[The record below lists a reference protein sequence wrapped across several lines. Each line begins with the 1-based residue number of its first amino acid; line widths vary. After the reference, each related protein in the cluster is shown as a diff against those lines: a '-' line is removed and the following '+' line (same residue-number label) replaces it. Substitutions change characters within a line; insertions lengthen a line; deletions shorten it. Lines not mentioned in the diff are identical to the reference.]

1 MSTDQLKGLVLQ
13 CDETGLVTRLIRN
26 DFNLPSNKIESI
38 SLSTL
43 SAKGTTPMTLDFILQ
58 TKTQGMV
65 MDYPLTLA
73 IDNKRLNLNFTGFYI
88 EKTIW
93 IVGASKASASQIFI
107 NELQLIN
114 NEQANQIRQLVKL
127 SITDKTKKK
136 REIPDSFIFD
146 ELSQLNNDLVNLQR
160 ELTKKNAEL
169 ARLNELKNQFLGMA
183 AHDIRN
189 PLGVIM
195 TYADF
200 LLDETKETLSEEH
213 QNFLKIIF
221 SSTEFLLSLIEDLLD
236 ITQIESGK
244 LTLNLMHINIV
255 DMAQKNID
263 LNNSLASK
271 KNIKIY
277 LNTSSSN
284 IYMDIDPQ
292 KMEQVFNNLLT
303 NSVKFS
309 HPNSDIHVNITEKND
324 TVLFEFIDRGVGIP
338 LDMIDKIFTPFG
350 KATSEGTQGEKT
362 TGLGLSIV
370 KKIIEG
376 HGGTIEVKSSMG
388 NGSIF
393 YVEIPKLQVE

>member
-13 CDETGLVTRLIRN
+13 CDETGQITRLIRN
-26 DFNLPSNKIESI
+26 DFNMPSTLLEGKF
-38 SLSTL
+38 LTTL

-58 TKTQGMV
+58 TKAQGMA
-65 MDYPLTLA
+65 MDYPLTLT
-73 IDNKRLNLNFTGFYI
+73 IDNKTLNLNFTGFFV

-93 IVGASKASASQIFI
+93 IIGASKASASQIFI

-127 SITDKTKKK
+127 SLTDKTKKK
-136 REIPDSFIFD
+136 REISDSFIFD

-183 AHDIRN
+183 THDIRN
-189 PLGVIM
+189 PLSVIM

-200 LLDETKETLSEEH
+200 LLDETKNSLSEEH

-221 SSTEFLLSLIEDLLD
+221 SSAEFLLSLIEDLLD

-244 LTLNLMHINIV
+244 LTLNLQRINIV
-255 DMAQKNID
+255 ELAQNNIA
-263 LNNSLASK
+263 LNNSLAAK

-277 LNTSSSN
+277 LNQSSKN
-284 IYMDIDPQ
+284 ISINVDPP
-292 KMEQVFNNLLT
+292 KLEQVLNNLT
-303 NSVKFS
+303 SNAVKFS
-309 HPNSDIHVNITEKND
+309 HPGSSVQVNIIEKD
-324 TVLFEFIDRGVGIP
+324 QSVVFEFEDQGVGIP
-338 LDMIDKIFTPFG
+338 EDMVDKIFTPFE
-350 KATSEGTQGEKT
+350 KASSEGTAGEKT
-362 TGLGLSIV
+362 TGLGLSIA

-376 HGGTIEVKSSMG
+376 HGGTIMVSSKLG
-388 NGSIF
+388 VGSKF
-393 YVEIPKLQVE
+393 SFELPKA

>member
-13 CDETGLVTRLIRN
+13 CDETGQITRLIRN
-26 DFNLPSNKIESI
+26 DFNMPSTLLEGKF
-38 SLSTL
+38 LTTL

-58 TKTQGMV
+58 TKAQGMA
-65 MDYPLTLA
+65 MDYPLTLT
-73 IDNKRLNLNFTGFYI
+73 IVNKTLNLNFTGFFV

-93 IVGASKASASQIFI
+93 IIGASKASASQIFI

-127 SITDKTKKK
+127 SLTDKTKKK
-136 REIPDSFIFD
+136 REISDSFIFD

-183 AHDIRN
+183 THDIRN
-189 PLGVIM
+189 PLSVIM

-200 LLDETKETLSEEH
+200 LLDETKNSLSEEH

-221 SSTEFLLSLIEDLLD
+221 SSAEFLLSLIEDLLD

-244 LTLNLMHINIV
+244 LTLNLQRINIV
-255 DMAQKNID
+255 ELAQNNIA
-263 LNNSLASK
+263 LNNSLAAK

-277 LNTSSSN
+277 LNQSSKN
-284 IYMDIDPQ
+284 ISINVDPP
-292 KMEQVFNNLLT
+292 KLEQVLNNLT
-303 NSVKFS
+303 SNAVKFS
-309 HPNSDIHVNITEKND
+309 HPGSSVQVNIIEKD
-324 TVLFEFIDRGVGIP
+324 QSVVFEFEDQGVGIP
-338 LDMIDKIFTPFG
+338 EDMVDKIFTPFE
-350 KATSEGTQGEKT
+350 KASSEGTAGEKT
-362 TGLGLSIV
+362 TGLGLSIA

-376 HGGTIEVKSSMG
+376 HGGTIMVSSKLG
-388 NGSIF
+388 VGSKF
-393 YVEIPKLQVE
+393 SFELPKA

>member
-1 MSTDQLKGLVLQ
+1 MTTDELKGFILQ
-13 CDETGLVTRLIRN
+13 CDETGLIKRLIRN
-26 DFNLPSNKIESI
+26 DFNLPSNKIEGK

-43 SAKGTTPMTLDFILQ
+43 SAKGTTPITLDFIMQ
-58 TKTQGMV
+58 TKSQGMV

-73 IDNKRLNLNFTGFYI
+73 IENKTLNLNFTGFYI

-93 IVGASKASASQIFI
+93 IIGASKASASQIFI

-127 SITDKTKKK
+127 SINNKTKKK

-160 ELTKKNAEL
+160 ELAKKNAEL
-169 ARLNELKNQFLGMA
+169 ARLNKLKNQFLGMA
-183 AHDIRN
+183 AYDIRN

-200 LLDETKETLSEEH
+200 LLDETKETLSEQH

-244 LTLNLMHINIV
+244 ITLNLMDINIV

-271 KNIKIY
+271 KNIRIY
-277 LNTSSSN
+277 LNSN
-284 IYMDIDPQ
+284 SCKIYMDVDPQ

-303 NSVKFS
+303 NGVKFS
-309 HPNSDIHVNITEKND
+309 HPGSDIHVSITERDK
-324 TVLFEFIDRGVGIP
+324 TVLFEFIDHGVGIP
-338 LDMIDKIFTPFG
+338 LNMIDKIFTPFG

-370 KKIIEG
+370 KKIVEG
-376 HGGTIEVKSSMG
+376 HGGTIEVKSSVG
-388 NGSIF
+388 NGSTF
-393 YVEIPKLQVE
+393 YVEIPKQQVE